1 LTTDKYREGTS
12 DYCKACRTCCSWY
25 LFIVHVRTISNL
37 RQNQSPAQLGKDSHR
52 SSSRSHNT
60 SRRRLCLSL
69 ALRVRPQSHRIQR
82 PGSVT
87 MLLIME
93 MSTGMTTWQAC
104 SVGGS
109 ASLMFFQSF
118 RAASVPEQLNWYRL
132 KPPELSHPNTAG
144 RGTQC
149 CGGRR
154 IGLTK
159 VSIITLARRI
169 WGSNRKKAPDNKDA
183 QSGARDQ
190 LHYRGWSGR
199 SDSRKVAIGNISKG

>member
-1 LTTDKYREGTS
+1 MYRTSAQEEQVQRYKQTRDLTTDKYREGTS

-149 CGGRR
+149 CGPADRTHKSLQHHTGTEDLGKHQPQEGTRQQGR
-154 IGLTK
+154 TE
-159 VSIITLARRI
+159 
-169 WGSNRKKAPDNKDA
+169 W
-183 QSGARDQ
+183 
-190 LHYRGWSGR
+190 R
-199 SDSRKVAIGNISKG
+199 S